1 VTGVS
6 RLQQLRD
13 RDLAGATAQRLDAG
27 DRLVDFVLPVVLFG
41 HDPGNGTVVPDDEY
55 GLSVF
60 DVVEQLGKV
69 DLGVLCLDF
78 THCGGSSSIGLINWS
93 KY

>member
-1 VTGVS
+1 VTSVS
-6 RLQQLRD
+6 RLEQLRD
-13 RDLAGATAQRLDAG
+13 GDPAGAPAQRLDAG
-27 DRLVDFVLPVVLFG
+27 DRLVDFLLPVVLFR
-41 HDPGNGTVVPDDEY
+41 HDPSEGSAMSGDED